1 MFHPRPGAP
10 APLPSAARLSAPL
23 LSAVLLCAAVPLTA
37 AAQAVDGRSASVA
50 LQSGQQGGWDNTM
63 ALGSVALPL
72 GPGTGLQFDLG
83 AGVYRGDY
91 TSLATGLHLFRR
103 DPARG
108 MVGLYTDWAYVNPE
122 HAGRIGVEGAW
133 YRGRLTLEGL
143 VGVRVGTNV
152 ETEPFDEIDLT
163 WYLSDAVKGSL
174 GHRATSRGHVANL
187 SVEFAP
193 KALPGWSLYGE
204 AETGEDEA
212 DSAYAGLRY
221 TFGGARHDSLM
232 ARDREARVR
241 TRVPRNIVA
250 VTRCGWSTESRT
262 TTFGLREESV
272 LCGSAADLEEFGAR
286 EGKQ

>member
-1 MFHPRPGAP
+1 MRHPRPGSTATL
-10 APLPSAARLSAPL
+10 AAALLLCTALSAAS
-23 LSAVLLCAAVPLTA
+23 A
-37 AAQAVDGRSASVA
+37 AAQAVDGRNAALS

-91 TSLATGLHLFRR
+91 ASIATGLHLFRR

-133 YRGRLTLEGL
+133 YHGRLTLEGL

-152 ETEPFDEIDLT
+152 DTEAFDEIDLT
-163 WYLSDAVKGSL
+163 WYLSDSVKGSV

-187 SVEFAP
+187 SVEIAP

-212 DSAYAGLRY
+212 ESAFAGVRY

-232 ARDREARVR
+232 ARDRQSVVR
-241 TRVPRNIVA
+241 SRVPRNIVD
-250 VTRCGWSTESRT
+250 VTRCGWSTQSRT

-272 LCGSAADLEEFGAR
+272 LCGSADDLEDFGAR
-286 EGKQ
+286 ESKQ